1 LHGFRLDKRGVRL
14 YDPRDYTGSREL
26 VFVGGSKMEMD
37 RTQAGKQRPE
47 VAIAADHAGYPL
59 KEDLKA
65 FLKEKG
71 YTPIDLGTHSTDS
84 VDYPD
89 FADPLARGISN
100 GDYERG
106 ILICGTGIGMSM
118 SANRFPGVRAALVQ
132 DPETARLSREHNDAN
147 VLVLGGRMTPLEN
160 AREIL
165 QVWLTTEFA
174 GGRHERRIQ
183 KLESLNGNGIP
194 K

>member
-1 LHGFRLDKRGVRL
+1 
-14 YDPRDYTGSREL
+14 
-26 VFVGGSKMEMD
+26 
-37 RTQAGKQRPE
+37 
-47 VAIAADHAGYPL
+47 
-59 KEDLKA
+59 
-65 FLKEKG
+65 
-71 YTPIDLGTHSTDS
+71 
-84 VDYPD
+84 
-89 FADPLARGISN
+89 
-100 GDYERG
+100 
-106 ILICGTGIGMSM
+106 MSM